1 MARNTNTIR
10 SKGPY
15 IQDEAYTTE
24 AVTPGQ
30 IIQIDDSE
38 LVGLN
43 LEPQVKLCAETDVY
57 VERAFA
63 VEDGLQGKTVDDDYA
78 IDTLLTYIIP
88 QRGSCVNA
96 RVAHTATYAA
106 GDKLVQDGS
115 GNLTAATA
123 VTPEAQVNATAGAA
137 GAMTLGAGEASP
149 ASWVVGTLL
158 TVDWDATG
166 LKQRTAVAISAIT
179 SAIVTLDGAT
189 GAGDAL
195 PTSGAVVLTGAGVAL
210 ATQYVATAMEALV
223 VADEDADNL
232 LRVRVI

>member
-30 IIQIDDSE
+30 ILQIDASE
-38 LVGLN
+38 TVGLN

-57 VERAFA
+57 VERMFA
-63 VEDGLQGKTVDDDYA
+63 VEDGLQGKTVDDDYDA
-78 IDTLLTYIIP
+78 DTLVTYIIP
-88 QRGSCVNA
+88 HRGSCVNA
-96 RVAHTATYAA
+96 RVAVATYAA

-115 GNLTAATA
+115 GALIEASA
-123 VTPEAQVNATAGAA
+123 VTPDVEVGATAGAS
-137 GAMTLGAGEASP
+137 GAMTLGVAQEAP
-149 ASWVVGTLL
+149 ASWEVGTLV
-158 TVDWDATG
+158 TVDWDASG
-166 LKQRTAVAISAIT
+166 LKQRTAVAITAIT
-179 SAIVTLDGAT
+179 ATVVTLNGAT
-189 GAGDAL
+189 GAGDTL
-195 PTSGAVVLTGAGVAL
+195 PTSGAVVMTGAGVAL